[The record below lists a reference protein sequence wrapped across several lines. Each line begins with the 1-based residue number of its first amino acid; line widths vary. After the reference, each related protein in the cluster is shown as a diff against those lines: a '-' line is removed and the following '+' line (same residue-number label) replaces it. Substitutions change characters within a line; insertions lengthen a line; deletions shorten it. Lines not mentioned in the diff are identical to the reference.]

1 MPIRGTVRDVGL
13 FDFLRGKPDEDPIL
27 GGFNAE
33 PTGLEV
39 TPVEGGAW
47 TQTSSS
53 HLAASAA
60 SAGAGGAPIDPMEMT
75 RILQEAGGDPDKL
88 REQLRGMFP
97 GAQIDVQQS
106 SAQVGGEPDLSQ
118 IMQTFFG
125 DAQMPPLAAGG
136 AAGPADDPIAQIER
150 LAELHQRGALTDAE
164 FAAAKAKLL
173 G

>member
-33 PTGLEV
+33 PSGLEV

-47 TQTSSS
+47 TQTPS
-53 HLAASAA
+53 A
-60 SAGAGGAPIDPMEMT
+60 SAGMGGPPIDPMEMT